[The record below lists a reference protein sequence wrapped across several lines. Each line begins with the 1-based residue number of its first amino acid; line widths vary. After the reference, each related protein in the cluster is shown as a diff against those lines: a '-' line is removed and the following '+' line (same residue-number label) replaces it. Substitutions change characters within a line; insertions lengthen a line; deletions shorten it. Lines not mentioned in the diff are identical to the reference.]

1 MGDGPDIFDAYNA
14 SIDEDAPY
22 SFNVKKGHAGVPPEF
37 AEASAARRAA
47 RAATA
52 AEEAATMGPVIPK
65 LERAVRGS
73 AAHAAKVSGLMGKA
87 LKFVNSPPA
96 IAAMMLPMG
105 VNIIKNLT
113 RAARQ
118 AHEQDIYVNQLLD
131 LEFKERAENRRRA
144 QEQRQRG
151 MLRDENARRLAMY
164 APHLYNQVMAGR
176 KLPKNAVVIGGT
188 PRTDLLEEL
197 ASSMADGAWG
207 GD

>member
-1 MGDGPDIFDAYNA
+1 MADQPYTFD
-14 SIDEDAPY
+14 
-22 SFNVKKGHAGVPPEF
+22 PE
-37 AEASAARRAA
+37 EIA
-47 RAATA
+47 RAKRQSRATA
-52 AEEAATMGPVIPK
+52 ANMLHEAYKAAPGGESAFNRMGPFGPGDVEGPAISK
-65 LERAVRGS
+65 LERAVGKS
-73 AAHAAKVSGLMGKA
+73 AFQAQKISGLMGKA
-87 LKFVNSPPA
+87 LKYVNHPA
-96 IAAMMLPMG
+96 AVAAMMLPTG
-105 VNIIKNLT
+105 IGIIKSLT

-118 AHEQDIYVNQLLD
+118 AHEQDLYVNQLLD

-151 MLRDENARRLAMY
+151 ILRDENARRLAMY